1 MTKKK
6 TEKETI
12 NKVNKDKGTKVKVE
26 NTSEKTYIYY
36 VKVFDKNKNLLN
48 TYPEL
53 TSKDIDKLKKTFKDS
68 ESIKY
73 MPIGVKLT

>member
-1 MTKKK
+1 MAKKK

-26 NTSEKTYIYY
+26 STSEKTYIYY

-53 TSKDIDKLKKTFKDS
+53 TSKDIEKLKKTFKDG

>member
-1 MTKKK
+1 MAKKK

-12 NKVNKDKGTKVKVE
+12 NKANKDKGTKVKVE
-26 NTSEKTYIYY
+26 STSEKTYIYY

-48 TYPEL
+48 TYHEL
-53 TSKDIDKLKKTFKDS
+53 TSNDIEKLKKTFKDG
-68 ESIKY
+68 ESTKY